1 MEPPDEYRAGMHGNT
16 AGPAWSIVV
25 SMSPVIATLLL
36 STAALAATAMADD
49 PVPAA
54 TTPATVPPATTAP
67 ATTAPAT
74 TAPNTTTPPARPST
88 TAVLQPI
95 DQRMETYD
103 QFRAL
108 FETARFEEAL
118 PLAKRVVE
126 LSETDRDSETEL
138 PIAYNNLAATQFQLG
153 DYKAAEESYKKSL
166 SLLEASQGISSRR
179 MITPLAGLGTVYA
192 ATDQHTLAVKEFDRA
207 LAVSRRSEGLFNL
220 AQLPVIEKASDS
232 RFALGDYGGVERDH
246 FYALRISEQNYG
258 YNDPRTLPPAM
269 RLAVF
274 YESLKEYIAARAL
287 YLRVRD
293 ISLKEGGGFNPLTVR
308 SLVGIGRTHRLQY
321 TMEPE
326 SLESQQPARDEV
338 TGEIV
343 GKVYRESRVPPPAAD
358 RAGLKAIEQ
367 ALTLLRSTSDPPRQ
381 LLAETLL
388 ELGDWYQATSR
399 PATATP
405 FYAEASG
412 IYLAEVAS
420 DMGNPLLAP
429 RMIFYRAPLASTRGI
444 GIVTGEVILHQTIFS
459 FDVSETG
466 QTNNVAV
473 VTTDMSD
480 GQLAQSRRAVER
492 AVYSPRFENGKPVA
506 TSGVQFTSRWYEQ
519 RKAEPASTT
528 G

>member
-1 MEPPDEYRAGMHGNT
+1 
-16 AGPAWSIVV
+16 
-25 SMSPVIATLLL
+25 MSPVLATLLL

-54 TTPATVPPATTAP
+54 TTPATLPPATAAPAATTPVGTIPPIRPATTA
-67 ATTAPAT
+67 T
-74 TAPNTTTPPARPST
+74 
-88 TAVLQPI
+88 LQSLE
-95 DQRMETYD
+95 QRMEAYD

-126 LSETDRDSETEL
+126 LSETDRDSESEL
-138 PIAYNNLAATQFQLG
+138 PIAYNNLAATQYQLG

-246 FYALRISEQNYG
+246 FYTLRISEQNYG
-258 YNDPRTLPPAM
+258 YNDPRTLPAAM

-293 ISLKEGGGFNPLTVR
+293 ISLKESGGFDPLTVK

-321 TMEPE
+321 TLEPE

-343 GKVYRESRVPPPAAD
+343 GKVYRESRVPAPAMD

-367 ALTLLRSTSDPPRQ
+367 ALTLLRSTSDPPRL

-388 ELGDWYQATSR
+388 ELGDWYQASSR

-405 FYAEASG
+405 FYTEASG
-412 IYLAEVAS
+412 IYSVDS
-420 DMGNPLLAP
+420 DSGMGNPLLVP

-444 GIVTGEVILHQTIFS
+444 GIVTGEVILHQAIFS

-466 QTNNVAV
+466 QTNNVTV
-473 VTTDMSD
+473 VTSDMSD

-506 TSGVQFTSRWYEQ
+506 TTGVQFTGRWYEQ
-519 RKAEPASTT
+519 RKAEPTSTI